1 MSTIRKFITGSA
13 AVLAL
18 GLAGGLGAPAASASV
33 GQPVST
39 AAVSQCAKLLQEAK
53 SHQAIAQD
61 HLALA
66 KKAAQA
72 GDTKKAEY
80 HKQQAAYHQQ
90 LANAAYSRYKATC
103 VA

>member
-1 MSTIRKFITGSA
+1 MSTIRKLITGSA

-33 GQPVST
+33 GQPASM
-39 AAVSQCAKLLQEAK
+39 AAVDQCARLLQEAK
-53 SHQAIAQD
+53 MHQATAQD
-61 HLALA
+61 HQALA

-90 LANAAYSRYKATC
+90 LANAAYSRYKFTC
-103 VA
+103 LA